1 MKKVKLLFV
10 ISNIDIGGPQKS
22 LLALLDNIDYSIFD
36 VTVLVLKPGGSLKKH
51 YNKNVHFVD
60 TQKIVIAATI
70 PSENTFKHLKVFI
83 KNREITMLFDAIFSI
98 FKYTVLKKNM
108 NQERQKFWKKHHNKL
123 PQIAGSYDIA
133 FGILGLSTYAVVDL
147 VDAKS
152 KFHWVRSDTRIL
164 NRNIEI
170 DAEYYNK
177 LNGALSVSKETAII
191 FENMYPFM
199 KGKVNVFYN
208 HIPISFYNK
217 IEYDKSLMSTNKKT
231 YKILTIT
238 RLDPLKGIELAIDAC
253 EILVKKGY
261 NIRWFVLGGGK
272 YKNEVLKMIKEKG
285 LEETFILLGFQ
296 LNTLGFIEDADIFV
310 HPSRTEGK
318 SNAVDEAKFIGKPI
332 VVTNYDTVEEQIQ
345 NEVNGLIAAMD
356 GFEIAKSIEKIIDD
370 NTLRDR
376 LISNC
381 INNTDAS
388 AETTE
393 YFLGLLND
401 RRKQ

>member
-1 MKKVKLLFV
+1 MEKVKLLFV
-10 ISNIDIGGPQKS
+10 ISNINIGGPQKS

-36 VTVLVLKPGGSLKKH
+36 VTMLVLKPGGLLKKH
-51 YNKNVHFVD
+51 YNKNVYFMD
-60 TQKIVIAATI
+60 TPKIVTAATI
-70 PSENTFKHLKVFI
+70 PSENTFKYLKVFI
-83 KNREITMLFDAIFSI
+83 KHGELTMLFDAIFSI
-98 FKYTVLKKNM
+98 FKHAVLKKNM
-108 NQERQKFWKKHHNKL
+108 NQERQKFWKKHHMKL
-123 PQIAGSYDIA
+123 PHVNGDFDIA
-133 FGILGLSTYAVVDL
+133 FGILGLSTYTVVDL

-170 DAEYYNK
+170 DAEYYKK
-177 LNGALSVSKETAII
+177 LSGALSVSKETATI
-191 FENMYPFM
+191 FENIYPFM

-208 HIPISFYNK
+208 HIPTSFYNK
-217 IEYDKSLMSTNKKT
+217 MEYDKSLMSTDEKT
-231 YKILTIT
+231 HKILTIT

-272 YKNEVLKMIKEKG
+272 YKNEVIKMIKEKG
-285 LEETFILLGFQ
+285 LEEIFILLGFQ

-345 NEVNGLIAAMD
+345 NEVNGLIVDMN
-356 GFEIAKSIEKIIDD
+356 GFEIAKAIKKIIDD
-370 NTLRDR
+370 NTLRNR

-381 INNTDAS
+381 INNIDDS
-388 AETTE
+388 AEITE
-393 YFLGLLND
+393 CFLELLND
-401 RRKQ
+401 RRK